1 MEFHTVLAKIKQANT
16 VAGDHFFLMDV
27 HDIDFGFSSLVSYPP
42 NAMVG
47 YQGNLF
53 LRNTRMAGYT
63 PGVLPTNATF
73 FTPAAV
79 GGDLANKLTAKFVS
93 EFPANPVEEVMY
105 INTATGVTQAFK
117 NGVYVPVG
125 QPPVATGPDL
135 EFDFPVPIM
144 LGFNTNLDT
153 PHHTRMHFAGRIFKV
168 NWDIDPTAVTGTTFT
183 PQLVG
188 QPAAAP
194 LNTIADLQIWID
206 DFTTATTPFYVTV
219 TITLASGAEGE
230 ITGTFTH
237 RKTVSVPTV
246 TTVSGATGWASY
258 KDNQYTEQN
267 PFRLLAGVETVLPN
281 NAGIVLEDQ
290 LPVGVP
296 RFYDAATQKLVAD
309 RSGDGMNYQFVMM
322 ARPTVANAKIDFG
335 VDIGG
340 SFGKIFNSNYTVAV
354 DAGVTDKVHIPV
366 AGGYTGDTFF
376 QNGGQVKVTAS
387 QDVDVWGMTYI
398 PSRYHQAR

>member
-1 MEFHTVLAKIKQANT
+1 MSQPAKLPWPLQFTRQYA
-16 VAGDHFFLMDV
+16 
-27 HDIDFGFSSLVSYPP
+27 
-42 NAMVG
+42 
-47 YQGNLF
+47 GNLDEDYHF
-53 LRNTRMAGYT
+53 ATTAERVAYLNDALCY
-63 PGVLPTNATF
+63 PGQMVFDAEVGLPFWVNLTKDGF
-73 FTPAAV
+73 IDLPEGFDPALV
-79 GGDLANKLTAKFVS
+79 EGKLDVAFVTAL
-93 EFPANPVEEVMY
+93 PGNPEEKTLYV
-105 INTATGVTQAFK
+105 NTATQESQLFV
-117 NGVYVPVG
+117 NGAYMSLG
-125 QPPVATGPDL
+125 GGSPPAATAPY
-135 EFDFPVPIM
+135 EFQVPVPII
-144 LGFNTNLDT
+144 LGFNTSLDT
-153 PHHTRMHFAGRIFKV
+153 PHHTRLHFAGSIQGIT
-168 NWDIDPTAVTGTTFT
+168 WDIDTSVVSSTSFT

-188 QPAAAP
+188 QPAASAKSSV
-194 LNTIADLQIWID
+194 ADLQVWID

-219 TITLASGAEGE
+219 TISPSGSATQQE

-296 RFYDAATQKLVAD
+296 RFYDAATQKLIAD
-309 RSGDGMNYQFVMM
+309 RSGDGMNYQFVML

-354 DAGVTDKVHIPV
+354 DAGVVDKVYIPV
-366 AGGYTGDTFF
+366 AGGYAGDTFF